1 MGKMKHAARIIRF
14 VFTVFCLLIPA
25 GGNSAQAAQK
35 AQADPSGWLP
45 YQMPDV
51 KKLKGTA
58 LDMSFLLDA
67 PAGRHGFLTVKGDKF
82 FFQDGTE
89 ARFWGGNLF
98 SEANFPTHKQAE
110 ALAER
115 IALTGANLVRMH
127 HLDVVAPWTDFIVRK
142 NLFGGQSPETT
153 RVLDKDMLDRFDYLI
168 HCLKK
173 RGIYIFLS
181 HLSSRKVMPAD
192 GIPEPADSLDDICA
206 GFKIEGEFD
215 EFLIQL
221 QQEHL
226 KNLLT
231 HKNPYTH
238 LPLAYDPVLALT
250 EIINEDS
257 LLFLGAGPNFS
268 TNSDHYKRMLQGQFN
283 DWLLHKYGSREALAK
298 AWQPADGQG
307 KGLGDDEDPAARTVA
322 FTYRFSYDSQTRLDP
337 VLSHQRNL
345 DMYAFLC
352 DTQKKYYDR
361 MHAFLL
367 GLGVQCPIAGSNHWI
382 SDVADLHLNAALD
395 YVDRHD
401 YYAHP
406 HGTYNYIEGQSVS
419 PATAMVRSDSLG
431 IIAGLANRRVYGRP
445 YTVSEWDNC
454 LPNPYRAEGPV
465 FMAAYACLQDWHP
478 MQYAYLAL
486 IDDDP
491 KSINSFMVFYDPAH
505 MNVLPAAALM
515 FQRRDIKEASTG
527 YFEPVAAGQF
537 MDPAFSPQRNSRVAL
552 LGKYGLAFPDVV
564 DAPGANN
571 ADLLKQ
577 ASDGTK
583 HVYES
588 ITGELRWDVG
598 QGLLTVNS
606 PRTQGVVGFTQGR
619 AVAMGDVTLEVGNDF
634 AVVVVSSL
642 DGASIRQAGRLL
654 VSTSARA
661 QWSGMEFDERT
672 GVVTKSGRPPFL
684 MEPVAGT
691 VRIKHDKPLTV
702 YRLSSSGKR
711 LGEVETQKTR
721 EGTAFEMRPENRCM
735 HYELVSK

>member
-1 MGKMKHAARIIRF
+1 MEHSARTVKY
-14 VFTVFCLLIPA
+14 VFTLFCLLMLA
-25 GGNSAQAAQK
+25 SDVGAKTQT
-35 AQADPSGWLP
+35 DPSGWLP
-45 YQMPDV
+45 YEMPDV

-82 FFQDGTE
+82 FFQDGKE

-98 SEANFPTHKQAE
+98 AEANFPTHKQAE

-142 NLFGGQSPETT
+142 SLFGGQSPETT
-153 RVLDKDMLDRFDYLI
+153 RALDREMLDRFDYLV
-168 HCLKK
+168 HCLKE

-181 HLSSRKVMPAD
+181 HLSSRRIMPAD
-192 GIPEPADSLDDICA
+192 GIPEPADSLDDIYQ
-206 GFKIEGEFD
+206 GLKVEGEFD

-226 KNLLT
+226 KRLLA

-238 LPLAYDPVLALT
+238 LSLAADPVLALT

-283 DWLLHKYGSREALAK
+283 EWLLRKYGTREALAK

-307 KGLGDDEDPAARTVA
+307 RGLGDDESPEAKTVA
-322 FTYRFSYDSQTRLDP
+322 FNYRFTYDSRTRHDP
-337 VLSHQRNL
+337 ALSRRRNL
-345 DMYAFLC
+345 DMYAFLY

-361 MHAFLL
+361 MHAFLRE
-367 GLGVQCPIAGSNHWI
+367 LGVQCPIAGSNHWI
-382 SDVADLHLNAALD
+382 SDVADLHLNAGLD
-395 YVDRHD
+395 YVDRHE

-406 HGTYNYIEGQSVS
+406 HGTYNYIEGQSIS
-419 PATAMVRSDSLG
+419 PVTAMVKSDSLG
-431 IIAGLANRRVYGRP
+431 TIGGLANRRVCGRP

-465 FMAAYACLQDWHP
+465 VMAAYACLQDWHP
-478 MQYAYLAL
+478 MQYAYLAF
-486 IDDDP
+486 IDYDP
-491 KSINSFMVFYDPAH
+491 KVINSFMVFYDPAH

-527 YFEPVAAGQF
+527 YFEPMAAGQF
-537 MDPAFSPQRNSRVAL
+537 MDQGFSPSRNSRVAL

-564 DAPGANN
+564 NASATNN

-577 ASDGTK
+577 ASDGTRR
-583 HVYES
+583 VYDS
-588 ITGELRWDVG
+588 VTGELRWDLG
-598 QGLLTVNS
+598 QGLLTVNT
-606 PRTQGVVGFTQGR
+606 PRTQGLVGFTQGR
-619 AVAMGDVTLEVGNDF
+619 PIAMSDVTLEINNEF

-642 DGASIRQAGRLL
+642 DGEPIQQAKRLL
-654 VSTSARA
+654 VSSSARA
-661 QWSGMEFDERT
+661 QWSGMEFDEQT
-672 GVVTKSGRPPFL
+672 GAVTKSGRPPFL

-691 VRIKHDKPLTV
+691 VKIRHDKPLTV
-702 YRLSSSGKR
+702 YRLSLSGKR
-711 LGEVETQKTR
+711 LGVVPAQKTC
-721 EGTAFEMRPENRCM
+721 EGAAFEMRPSNRCM
-735 HYELVSK
+735 HYELVSR